1 MKTCFLYPGQGAQF
15 PGMAR
20 DLWEES
26 NQVKDLFTLASDIT
40 GWDMKKLLFDGPAE
54 ELSRTDKT
62 QPAITLA
69 NAAVKIFLAQRGIVS
84 RGCAGFSLG
93 EYAAL
98 EDAGVLS
105 LEDLFRL
112 VTLRGDLMHQAGE
125 RFGSGDDAPG
135 MAAVIGLTA
144 DQIDGLF
151 PAGTEDVFPA
161 NYNAPNQIVLAGT
174 AAGLGR
180 AEGLCKEAGARR
192 FLRLKVSGPFHS
204 PLLDEA
210 RKEFAE
216 AVRDYDFKDPQ
227 KIVYSHVT
235 GRTISS
241 GDEARDL
248 AIAQVTSPVR
258 WVEEVTLISQGGY
271 DTIVETGPGKV
282 LTGLWKSAALEPA
295 CLPCGTTGEIQALI
309 GD

>member
-26 NQVKDLFTLASDIT
+26 VQVKDLFTLASDIT
-40 GWDMKKLLFDGPAE
+40 GWDMKQLLFEGPAE

-69 NAAVKIFLAQRGIVS
+69 NEAVKTVLAQRGIVS
-84 RGCAGFSLG
+84 QGCAGFSLG

-105 LEDLFRL
+105 REDLFRL
-112 VTLRGDLMHQAGE
+112 VTLRGHLMHQAGE
-125 RFGSGDDAPG
+125 RFGSGEDAPG

-144 DQIDGLF
+144 TQVDELF

-216 AVRDYDFKDPQ
+216 AVSHYVFNDPV
-227 KIVYSHVT
+227 KALYSNVT
-235 GRTISS
+235 GRTVSS
-241 GDEARDL
+241 GGEAKDL
-248 AIAQVTSPVR
+248 AIAQIISPVR
-258 WVEEVTLISQGGY
+258 WVEEENLIAKGGY
-271 DTIVETGPGKV
+271 DTILETGPGKV
-282 LTGLWKSAALEPA
+282 LTGLWKSAALEPS
-295 CLPCGTTGEIQALI
+295 CTPCGTIGEIQALR
-309 GD
+309 GE

>member
-1 MKTCFLYPGQGAQF
+1 MKNCFLYPGQGAQF

-26 NQVKDLFTLASDIT
+26 DQVKELFTLASDVT
-40 GWDMKKLLFDGPAE
+40 GWDMTKLLFESPAE

-69 NAAVKIFLAQRGIVS
+69 NGAVKLFLAQRGIVS
-84 RGCAGFSLG
+84 QGCAGFSLG

-105 LEDLFRL
+105 PEDLFRL
-112 VTLRGDLMHQAGE
+112 VKLRGDLMHRAGE

-144 DQIDGLF
+144 PQIDGLF

-174 AAGLGR
+174 ARGLSR

-192 FLRLKVSGPFHS
+192 FIKLKVSGPFHS
-204 PLLDEA
+204 PLLEEA
-210 RKEFAE
+210 RRDFAE
-216 AVRDYDFKDPQ
+216 TVETFTFKDPQ
-227 KIVYSHVT
+227 KTLYSNVT
-235 GRTISS
+235 GQVITS
-241 GDEARDL
+241 GEEAKAL
-248 AIAQVTSPVR
+248 AVAQIISPVR
-258 WVEEVTLISQGGY
+258 WVDEENLIARDGY
-271 DTIVETGPGKV
+271 DTIIETGPGKV

-295 CLPCGTTGEIQALI
+295 CTPCGTAEEIQALI